1 MPYGQT
7 QVHLAFRYGTIEYT
21 GVEYMK
27 ASELRQMSGE
37 QLAEMLKATEENFFR
52 LQMQARME
60 RLDVPSE
67 LKKNRRLIA
76 RILTVQRQRE
86 LAANNV

>member
-1 MPYGQT
+1 
-7 QVHLAFRYGTIEYT
+7 
-21 GVEYMK
+21 MK

-37 QLAEMLKATEENFFR
+37 QLGEMLKSTEESFFR

-67 LKKNRRLIA
+67 LKKNRKLIA

-86 LAANNV
+86 LAAGK

>member
-1 MPYGQT
+1 
-7 QVHLAFRYGTIEYT
+7 
-21 GVEYMK
+21 MK
-27 ASELRQMSGE
+27 ASELRQMSGD
-37 QLAEMLKATEENFFR
+37 QLAEMLQSTEESFFR

-67 LKKNRRLIA
+67 LKKNRKLIA

-86 LAANNV
+86 LAASK

>member
-1 MPYGQT
+1 
-7 QVHLAFRYGTIEYT
+7 
-21 GVEYMK
+21 MK

-37 QLAEMLKATEENFFR
+37 QLAETLRATEEHFFR

-67 LKKNRRLIA
+67 LKKNRKLIA

-86 LAANNV
+86 LAAGNI

>member
-1 MPYGQT
+1 
-7 QVHLAFRYGTIEYT
+7 
-21 GVEYMK
+21 MK

-37 QLAEMLKATEENFFR
+37 QLAEMLTATEEHFFR

-67 LKKNRRLIA
+67 LKKNRKLIA

-86 LAANNV
+86 LATGNI

>member
-1 MPYGQT
+1 
-7 QVHLAFRYGTIEYT
+7 
-21 GVEYMK
+21 MK
-27 ASELRQMSGE
+27 ANELRQLSDE
-37 QLAEMLKATEENFFR
+37 QLAETLRSTEENYFR

-67 LKKNRRLIA
+67 LKKNRKLIA

-86 LAANNV
+86 LAANTNV

>member
-1 MPYGQT
+1 
-7 QVHLAFRYGTIEYT
+7 
-21 GVEYMK
+21 MK

-37 QLAEMLKATEENFFR
+37 QLAEMLQSTEESFFR

-67 LKKNRRLIA
+67 LKKNRKLIA

-86 LAANNV
+86 LAASK

>member
-1 MPYGQT
+1 
-7 QVHLAFRYGTIEYT
+7 
-21 GVEYMK
+21 MK
-27 ASELRQMSGE
+27 ASELRQMSND
-37 QLAEMLKATEENFFR
+37 QLTEMLKSTEESFFR

-67 LKKNRRLIA
+67 LKKNRKLIA

-86 LAANNV
+86 LATVDN

>member
-1 MPYGQT
+1 
-7 QVHLAFRYGTIEYT
+7 
-21 GVEYMK
+21 MK
-27 ASELRQMSGE
+27 ASELRQMSSD
-37 QLAEMLKATEENFFR
+37 QLAEMLKATEDTFFR

-60 RLDVPSE
+60 RLNVPSE

-86 LAANNV
+86 LNAS

>member
-1 MPYGQT
+1 
-7 QVHLAFRYGTIEYT
+7 
-21 GVEYMK
+21 MK
-27 ASELRQMSGE
+27 AIELRQMSSD
-37 QLAEMLKATEENFFR
+37 QLAEMLKATEESFFR

-86 LAANNV
+86 LAAEKV

>member
-1 MPYGQT
+1 
-7 QVHLAFRYGTIEYT
+7 
-21 GVEYMK
+21 MK
-27 ASELRQMSGE
+27 ASELRQLSDE
-37 QLAEMLKATEENFFR
+37 QLAEMLRATEENYFR

-67 LKKNRRLIA
+67 LKKNRKLIA

-86 LAANNV
+86 LIVKI

>member
-1 MPYGQT
+1 
-7 QVHLAFRYGTIEYT
+7 
-21 GVEYMK
+21 MK
-27 ASELRQMSGE
+27 ASELQQMSGE
-37 QLAEMLKATEENFFR
+37 QLAEMLRATEEHFFR

-67 LKKNRRLIA
+67 LKKNRKLIA

-86 LAANNV
+86 LAAGNV

>member
-1 MPYGQT
+1 
-7 QVHLAFRYGTIEYT
+7 
-21 GVEYMK
+21 MK
-27 ASELRQMSGE
+27 ANELRQMSND
-37 QLAEMLKATEENFFR
+37 QLAEMLKSTEESFFR

-67 LKKNRRLIA
+67 LKKNRKLVA

-86 LAANNV
+86 LATADN

>member
-1 MPYGQT
+1 
-7 QVHLAFRYGTIEYT
+7 
-21 GVEYMK
+21 MK

-37 QLAEMLKATEENFFR
+37 QLVETLRATEEHFFR

-67 LKKNRRLIA
+67 LKKNRKLIA

-86 LAANNV
+86 LSASK

>member
-1 MPYGQT
+1 
-7 QVHLAFRYGTIEYT
+7 
-21 GVEYMK
+21 MK
-27 ASELRQMSGE
+27 ASELRQMSGD
-37 QLAEMLKATEENFFR
+37 QLAEMLKATEEIFFR

-76 RILTVQRQRE
+76 RILTVQRLRE
-86 LAANNV
+86 LAAR